1 MAKRTAPTSSPTD
14 APPLVYD
21 RVELDFVA
29 AEMRAA
35 QKRSPKG
42 GSPATLFLGAGLSK
56 SAGIPLANEFVE
68 RILRDDHFK
77 TRFPGRKAATDP
89 DGDGTVLTYP
99 ECMKKLT
106 PTERRDVIGPFMEE
120 ATLNRAHL
128 AIAQLM
134 KHGYVDRIL
143 TVNFDPLLVKACAL
157 VGEFPAVYDLATA
170 QDFAP
175 QLMHRK
181 AICYLH
187 GQALGA
193 FLVNTGDEGDK
204 QAKRLA
210 PLLHDT
216 FRDRFVLVAGYSG
229 ENDPLLAAFE
239 TAEAFERHLVW
250 TCYEKEPGTH
260 LKTLLQHD
268 DHQTRFTHALPSQ
281 NADTF
286 FVDLADK
293 LGCWPPTVLSKPLGY
308 LREALN
314 LVREGQRLKEPLE
327 RVLNTA
333 ERVWEEEGVQA
344 LLDVISNLVNERFVE
359 AEQLGRQGFATYAG
373 KHIER
378 AFRELTAWTLMERT
392 YNGPPQNLID
402 ACEEALKTSP
412 NMPEAFYNWGNA
424 LMQRA
429 DAEPD
434 MRTEH
439 LSAAID
445 KFEQAV
451 AVKPGF
457 YGALNNWGSA
467 LGKRADG
474 EPDMRAEHLKAAID
488 KFRQAL
494 DINPTDY
501 EALLNLG
508 LSFKKLAGV
517 DSSHR
522 IEHLQSALHYY
533 DQAAKITSDI
543 YITAFSLGSL
553 LGLLAVEDPERRIE
567 YLNLASEKFA
577 HAARID
583 ADQNDVFNMWGITLI
598 FLAEETDNILLLDEA
613 EQKLQKA
620 DKIAPGHSENAFKIL
635 AKIRA
640 QITSEPAT
648 PEEPAPASPK
658 RRRAKKD
665 AG

>member
-193 FLVNTGDEGDK
+193 FLVNTEAEGRK

-229 ENDPLLAAFE
+229 QNDPLLRAFLS
-239 TAEAFERHLVW
+239 AGAFERHLVW
-250 TCYEKEPGTH
+250 TCYEDEPGDH
-260 LKTLLQHD
+260 LDDLLKPNAKQP
-268 DHQTRFTHALPSQ
+268 RFTHALPGQS
-281 NADTF
+281 ADTF
-286 FVDLADK
+286 FVALAEA
-293 LGCWPPTVLSKPLGY
+293 LGCWPPTFLSEPLGY
-308 LREALN
+308 IREALA
-314 LVREGQRLKEPLE
+314 LVREDQNLKEPVE
-327 RVLNTA
+327 RVLKFA
-333 ERVWEEEGVQA
+333 ERSWEEEGVQV
-344 LLDVISNLVNERFVE
+344 LLNVTSSLVNERFDE
-359 AEQLGRQGFATYAG
+359 AEKIGRQSFASYAG
-373 KHIER
+373 KSVER
-378 AFRELTAWTLMERT
+378 EFRELTAWAIMLRAGESTPKD
-392 YNGPPQNLID
+392 Y
-402 ACEEALKTSP
+402 EEACKKAAEVAPQLP
-412 NMPEAFYNWGNA
+412 QAFSNWGVALTQLSEAEPAYREEYLRNA
-424 LMQRA
+424 VKRFEQAISIRPDLPESLFNWGFTLGKMA
-429 DAEPD
+429 DAAHSPAETIRLWHLEIEKYAQAIVINPTMHQALINWGSTLASLAYAEPE
-434 MRTEH
+434 RATEH
-439 LSAAID
+439 RREAIR

-451 AVKPGF
+451 AIKFDLHEAFFNWGLVL
-457 YGALNNWGSA
+457 GAL
-467 LGKRADG
+467 
-474 EPDMRAEHLKAAID
+474 AETKD
-488 KFRQAL
+488 
-494 DINPTDY
+494 
-501 EALLNLG
+501 
-508 LSFKKLAGV
+508 
-517 DSSHR
+517 
-522 IEHLQSALHYY
+522 
-533 DQAAKITSDI
+533 
-543 YITAFSLGSL
+543 
-553 LGLLAVEDPERRIE
+553 
-567 YLNLASEKFA
+567 
-577 HAARID
+577 
-583 ADQNDVFNMWGITLI
+583 DV
-598 FLAEETDNILLLDEA
+598 LLLDEA
-613 EQKLQKA
+613 KKKLEA
-620 DKIAPGHSENAFKIL
+620 ANRITPGSAAKGLDLL
-635 AKIRA
+635 AAIRA
-640 QITSEPAT
+640 RMKSDPKEAAEAETS
-648 PEEPAPASPK
+648 PEKPK
-658 RRRAKKD
+658 RRRINGKTQ
-665 AG
+665 G